1 MSENPITQPIAWLE
15 ECGFSTDE
23 AVNIISAVQDNESPE
38 RFEEIAQKW
47 ILLAGETRKYY
58 FQIIELAAQGMLNVT
73 IDDYETWQFTLSE
86 EGMKVGESLA
96 KGEADLDWIATLDK
110 VGAFATIEELRGV
123 YDSIPPTAKN
133 HPRATWLEGLIIG
146 RTQFQK

>member
-1 MSENPITQPIAWLE
+1 MSENKITQSIAWLE

-23 AVNIISAVQDNESPE
+23 AVNIISAVQDEKPP

-47 ILLAGETRKYY
+47 ILHAGETRKYY

-73 IDDYETWQFTLSE
+73 VDDYETWQFTLSE
-86 EGMKVGESLA
+86 NGMKVGESVA

-110 VGAFATIEELRGV
+110 IGAFAPIEEL
-123 YDSIPPTAKN
+123 
-133 HPRATWLEGLIIG
+133 
-146 RTQFQK
+146 